1 MKIIRQGCKLYNTNS
16 VLLVVAI
23 MLYHLPI
30 IPKYVTNFKKK
41 KNPKVKLWERTEVQY
56 NARQV
61 YRWMGLFQYC
71 KLFTFLL
78 CVFITVYL
86 LLL

>member
-41 KNPKVKLWERTEVQY
+41 KILK
-56 NARQV
+56 
-61 YRWMGLFQYC
+61 
-71 KLFTFLL
+71 
-78 CVFITVYL
+78 
-86 LLL
+86 

>member
-30 IPKYVTNFKKK
+30 IPNYVTNFKKK
-41 KNPKVKLWERTEVQY
+41 NPKVKS
-56 NARQV
+56 
-61 YRWMGLFQYC
+61 
-71 KLFTFLL
+71 
-78 CVFITVYL
+78 
-86 LLL
+86 

>member
-41 KNPKVKLWERTEVQY
+41 KNPKGKGQKY

-61 YRWMGLFQYC
+61 YRGYFSIVNCLLFCY
-71 KLFTFLL
+71 
-78 CVFITVYL
+78 VFSLQCICFCFKSIKVL
-86 LLL
+86 

>member
-41 KNPKVKLWERTEVQY
+41 INPKVKS
-56 NARQV
+56 
-61 YRWMGLFQYC
+61 
-71 KLFTFLL
+71 
-78 CVFITVYL
+78 
-86 LLL
+86 